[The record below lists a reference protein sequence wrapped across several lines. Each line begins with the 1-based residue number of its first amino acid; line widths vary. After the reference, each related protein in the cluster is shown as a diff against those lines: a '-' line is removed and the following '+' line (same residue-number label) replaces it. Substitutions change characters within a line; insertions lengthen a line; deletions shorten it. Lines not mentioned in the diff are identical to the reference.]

1 MRRLFVCLPAALV
14 VSAFGA
20 LPAAADFTEDVRR
33 MGDPYRASQAEQKP
47 AAKRRLARATTVE
60 DERDYDV
67 RPSFSD
73 DEDDQPRAI
82 QPRRSK
88 AAQPATARK
97 AAKRRTPARTARKAA
112 HRTRAASMVPRRVRV
127 AALPSGHQISGVASY
142 YYSGHTTASGAKYNP
157 DGLSAAHRT
166 LPFGTRVR
174 IRHLGNGRSVDV
186 RINDRGPFIG
196 GRVIDLSR
204 GAAKVIGM
212 IGSGLAR
219 VSVEILGR

>member
-1 MRRLFVCLPAALV
+1 MRQLFACLPAALV

-33 MGDPYRASQAEQKP
+33 MGDPYRASQVP
-47 AAKRRLARATTVE
+47 ARPAPRQRVARATTLD
-60 DERDYDV
+60 DERNYDV

-73 DEDDQPRAI
+73 DKDDQHRAT
-82 QPRRSK
+82 QPQRSK
-88 AAQPATARK
+88 TARPARSRK
-97 AAKRRTPARTARKAA
+97 AATRSATRRSARKGTQRMRQAD
-112 HRTRAASMVPRRVRV
+112 RAPRRVRV
-127 AALPSGHQISGVASY
+127 AALPGGHQVHGVASY

-157 DGLSAAHRT
+157 DGLSAAHRS

-174 IRHLGNGRSVDV
+174 IKHLGNGRSVDV

-204 GAAKVIGM
+204 GAARVIGM

-219 VSVEILGR
+219 VSVTIIGR

>member
-1 MRRLFVCLPAALV
+1 MRGLFACLPAALV

-20 LPAAADFTEDVRR
+20 LPAAANFTEDVWR
-33 MGDPYRASQAEQKP
+33 MGDPHRASQAP
-47 AAKRRLARATTVE
+47 ARTAPRKRVARATTLD

-73 DEDDQPRAI
+73 DEDDQPRATE
-82 QPRRSK
+82 PRRSK
-88 AAQPATARK
+88 AARPASSRK
-97 AAKRRTPARTARKAA
+97 AATRSTMRRTARKGSQRMRNAA
-112 HRTRAASMVPRRVRV
+112 RAPGRLRV
-127 AALPSGHQISGVASY
+127 ASLPGGHLRGVASY
-142 YYSGHTTASGAKYNP
+142 YYSGHTTASGSRYNP

-204 GAAKVIGM
+204 GAARVIGM

>member
-1 MRRLFVCLPAALV
+1 MRRLFASLPAVLLL
-14 VSAFGA
+14 STFGA

-33 MGDPYRASQAEQKP
+33 MGDPYRASQVP
-47 AAKRRLARATTVE
+47 AKSAPRQRVARATTVD

-67 RPSFSD
+67 RPNFSD
-73 DEDDQPRAI
+73 DEDERPRAT

-88 AAQPATARK
+88 AATPARGRK
-97 AAKRRTPARTARKAA
+97 AAMRSTTARAA
-112 HRTRAASMVPRRVRV
+112 HKGTQRVRQADRAPRRVRV
-127 AALPSGHQISGVASY
+127 AALPGGHQVHGVASY

-157 DGLSAAHRT
+157 DGLSAAHRS

-174 IRHLGNGRSVDV
+174 IKHLGNGRSVDV

-196 GRVIDLSR
+196 GREIDLSR
-204 GAAKVIGM
+204 GAARVIGM

-219 VSVEILGR
+219 VSVTILGR

>member
-1 MRRLFVCLPAALV
+1 MRRLFASLPAVLLV
-14 VSAFGA
+14 STFGT

-33 MGDPYRASQAEQKP
+33 MGEPYRASQAP
-47 AAKRRLARATTVE
+47 AKAAPRQRVARATTLD
-60 DERDYDV
+60 DERSYDV
-67 RPSFSD
+67 RPSMRD
-73 DEDDQPRAI
+73 DEDEQPRAT

-88 AAQPATARK
+88 AARPASSRKAATRRTTAKTARK
-97 AAKRRTPARTARKAA
+97 VTPRTRQAARTPQ
-112 HRTRAASMVPRRVRV
+112 RVRV
-127 AALPSGHQISGVASY
+127 AALPGGHQIHGVASY

-157 DGLSAAHRT
+157 DGLSAAHRS

-174 IRHLGNGRSVDV
+174 IRHLANGRSVDV

-204 GAAKVIGM
+204 GAARVIGM

-219 VSVEILGR
+219 VSVEILSR

>member
-1 MRRLFVCLPAALV
+1 MRSLFAWLPAALV

-33 MGDPYRASQAEQKP
+33 MGDPYRASQAP
-47 AAKRRLARATTVE
+47 AKSAPRQRVARATTLD
-60 DERDYDV
+60 DERNYDV

-73 DEDDQPRAI
+73 DEDEQPRAT

-88 AAQPATARK
+88 AARPATSRKAATRRTPAGTARRATHRTRK
-97 AAKRRTPARTARKAA
+97 AAKA
-112 HRTRAASMVPRRVRV
+112 PRRVRV
-127 AALPSGHQISGVASY
+127 AALSSGHQIRGVASY

-174 IRHLGNGRSVDV
+174 IRHLGNGRSVNV

-204 GAAKVIGM
+204 GAARVIGM